1 MKRLVIGIL
10 AHVDAGKT
18 TLSEGLL
25 YSAGLLKKLGR
36 VDHGNTFLDTD
47 QQEKDRGITI
57 FSKQALLSLPDAEF
71 TLLDTPGHVDFS
83 PEMERTLSI
92 LDYAILVI
100 SGTDGVQSHTDTLW
114 NLLRKHNIPTFLFL
128 NKMDLAHGQEEML
141 MAELR
146 RKLSDHCV
154 NFSLG
159 TETDSAQDQ
168 LAMCSE
174 ALMETYLNEG
184 LISDPHIITAISRSE
199 VFPCFFGSAL
209 KMEGV
214 ESFLDILRHY
224 TTEKTFPKEFGARV
238 YKVSRDDQGN
248 RLTFIK
254 VTGGALPAKTILNEE
269 KVNSLRRY
277 SGAKFQ
283 TIQEAL
289 PGTIVAATGLNQTSP
304 GMGFGFEETD
314 ELWSL
319 QPVMTY
325 KVELPE
331 GYDIHKALTNL
342 MILEEEEPQLHVS
355 WNEGLQ
361 EIRVQLMG
369 QVQQEILHE
378 MLLSRFDMDV
388 SFSKGSIIYLETI
401 NGPVEGVGHF
411 EPLRHYAE
419 VHLLLEPTERGS
431 GLSFDTDVS
440 ENELDRNW
448 QRLILTHLMEKT
460 HMGVLTC
467 SPITDMKITLVA
479 GKAHLKHTEGGD
491 FRQATYRA
499 IRQGLM
505 EAESVLLEPWYA
517 YRLELPLDSV
527 GRAMA
532 DLERMH
538 GSFQQG
544 ETFDDMTVLTGR
556 APVAQMQD
564 YPQEVI
570 AYTHGRGRISCTLD
584 GYYPCHNQA
593 EVIQT
598 IDYNPE
604 SDLENTPDSV
614 FCSHGAGT
622 VIKWYDVKEHMH
634 LPACLQLTEPE
645 EDTEERTWEQR
656 AEEYYRHVATDKELM
671 AIFERTYGPIKR
683 DLVNPLNTVKRR
695 TTTTTKPRR
704 YSKVPDGPEYLLV
717 DGYNVIFAWDD
728 LKQVAHDNLDTA
740 RQLLIN
746 MLVNYQGV
754 KKCNLIL
761 VFDAY
766 RVKGGK
772 GSVEKVGGIS
782 VVYTK
787 EAETADMYIERVTHE
802 IGPKKKVRVATS
814 DGLIQMII
822 LGHGA
827 LRVPARAFRVEVDEV
842 LGAIQNFLKNQE

>member
-25 YSAGLLKKLGR
+25 YAAGTLKKLGR

-47 QQEKDRGITI
+47 VQERNRGITI
-57 FSKQALLSLPDAEF
+57 FSKQAILPLPDAEL

-83 PEMERTLSI
+83 PEMERTLSV

-114 NLLRKHNIPTFLFL
+114 QLLRKHNIPTFLFL
-128 NKMDLAHGQEEML
+128 NKMDLAQERQNEL
-141 MAELR
+141 MDELR
-146 RKLSDHCV
+146 RKLSDRCV
-154 NFSLG
+154 DFSAG
-159 TETDSAQDQ
+159 TEPETTQDQ
-168 LAMCSE
+168 IAMCAES
-174 ALMETYLNEG
+174 LMDAYLTNGVISKNEIRNAVYNS
-184 LISDPHIITAISRSE
+184 LL
-199 VFPCFFGSAL
+199 FPCFFGSAL

-214 ESFLDILRHY
+214 AEFLQQLNDYTLEMSF
-224 TTEKTFPKEFGARV
+224 PSEFGAKAF
-238 YKVSRDDQGN
+238 KVSRDDQGN
-248 RLTFIK
+248 RLTFFK
-254 VTGGALPAKTILNEE
+254 VTGGRLLAKSTLMEE
-269 KVNSLRRY
+269 KINSLRRY
-277 SGAKFQ
+277 SGAKF
-283 TIQEAL
+283 TTLQEAF
-289 PGTIVAATGLNQTSP
+289 PGTIVAATGLTQTAP
-304 GMGFGFEETD
+304 GMGFGIENSED
-314 ELWSL
+314 PWSL

-331 GYDIHKALTNL
+331 GYDVLRALTNL
-342 MILEEEEPQLHVS
+342 RRLEEEEPQLHVT

-369 QVQQEILHE
+369 QVQLEILHE
-378 MLLSRFDMDV
+378 LLLSRFDMDV
-388 SFSKGSIIYLETI
+388 TFSKGSIIYLETI
-401 NGPVEGVGHF
+401 ENPVEGVGHF

-419 VHLLLEPTERGS
+419 VHLLLEPTDQGS
-431 GLSFDTDVS
+431 GLSFGTDVS

-448 QRLILTHLMEKT
+448 QRLILTHLSEKE
-460 HMGVLTC
+460 HIGVLTG

-505 EAESVLLEPWYA
+505 ETRSVLLEPWYS
-517 YRLELPLDSV
+517 YRLELPLDCV

-538 GSFQQG
+538 GSFHQG
-544 ETFDDMTVLTGR
+544 ETYGDITVLTGR

-570 AYTHGRGRISCTLD
+570 AYTRGRGRISCTLE
-584 GYYPCHNQA
+584 GYFPCHNQ
-593 EVIQT
+593 EDVIHQ
-598 IDYNPE
+598 IGYDPE
-604 SDLENTPDSV
+604 ADLENTPDSV
-614 FCSHGAGT
+614 FCSHGAST
-622 VIKWYDVKEHMH
+622 VIKWHEVKEHMH
-634 LPACLQLTEPE
+634 LPSCLE
-645 EDTEERTWEQR
+645 ESESEDDTKERTWAQR
-656 AEEYYRHVATDKELM
+656 AAEYCKAVATDKELM
-671 AIFERTYGPIKR
+671 AIFERTYGPVKK

-695 TTTTTKPRR
+695 TPSVDKPKR
-704 YSKVPDGPEYLLV
+704 YPKVPEGPEYLLV

-728 LKQVAHDNLDTA
+728 LKKVAQDNLDTA

-754 KKCNLIL
+754 KKNNLIL

-842 LGAIQNFLKNQE
+842 LGAIQEFLNNQG